1 MTRKSLY
8 LVASKETWTRLYR
21 PNYSCIIII
30 ETNFE
35 DQGDHAPSSS
45 IDLQSLTD
53 LVPALI
59 KSFKS
64 VLDLLEGKKKKR
76 SLEFSCCREDKG

>member
-1 MTRKSLY
+1 LY
-8 LVASKETWTRLYR
+8 LVASKETWTRFYR

-35 DQGDHAPSSS
+35 DQGDHAPSS
-45 IDLQSLTD
+45 LTD

-59 KSFKS
+59 KS
-64 VLDLLEGKKKKR
+64 VLDLLEEKKKQ
-76 SLEFSCCREDKG
+76 EA